1 MENKDNIKKRIEF
14 LKFEIARHNNNY
26 YVLSKP
32 EISDFE
38 FDMLLS
44 DLLALEKKY
53 PEFADEH
60 SPTQRVGN
68 DITKEFQQVEHKYP
82 MMSLGNTYSQEELH
96 EFDERVRKII
106 GNDFE
111 YVAELKYDGTS
122 ISLTYENGK
131 LLRAVTRGDGSKGDD
146 VTANVKTIKTIPLQL
161 SGSGFSSEFDIRG
174 EIFMPREVFEM
185 LNKEREAEGET
196 PFANP
201 RNAASGTLKLLN
213 PAEVAKR
220 KLECFLYFIAGENLP
235 TDFHFDNL
243 LKAKEWGFNIP
254 PYIKKCKDLKDV
266 FDFIQHWND
275 KRKDLPFDIDGIVIK
290 INSLLHQ
297 KQLGFTAKTPR
308 WAISY
313 KFKAEQA
320 VTKILSIDFQV
331 GRTGAITP
339 VANLEPIQLAGTL
352 VKRASLHNADQI
364 YLHDIRIGDNVFIE
378 KGGEIIPKVTAV
390 DLSSR
395 TPDILPLQYIENCP
409 ECHTPLVRIEG
420 EAKHFCPNEIGCPP
434 QKKGKIVHFIHRKA
448 MNIDGLGEET
458 VELLYEKGLIKNV
471 ADLYELKKEQL
482 VNLERLGEKSAENIL
497 KSIENS
503 KAVSFEKVLFALGIR
518 YVGETVAKKLARAF
532 FSIDSLMNASFEDLI
547 QVDEI
552 GDKIAE
558 SIIIFFKDLR
568 NIELIQKLKN
578 AGIQMEQKEVT
589 ATASTVLSGLSFV
602 ISGVFQKHS

>member
-1 MENKDNIKKRIEF
+1 M
-14 LKFEIARHNNNY
+14 
-26 YVLSKP
+26 
-32 EISDFE
+32 
-38 FDMLLS
+38 
-44 DLLALEKKY
+44 
-53 PEFADEH
+53 
-60 SPTQRVGN
+60 
-68 DITKEFQQVEHKYP
+68 
-82 MMSLGNTYSQEELH
+82 
-96 EFDERVRKII
+96 
-106 GNDFE
+106 
-111 YVAELKYDGTS
+111 
-122 ISLTYENGK
+122 
-131 LLRAVTRGDGSKGDD
+131 
-146 VTANVKTIKTIPLQL
+146 
-161 SGSGFSSEFDIRG
+161 
-174 EIFMPREVFEM
+174 
-185 LNKEREAEGET
+185 
-196 PFANP
+196 
-201 RNAASGTLKLLN
+201 
-213 PAEVAKR
+213 
-220 KLECFLYFIAGENLP
+220 
-235 TDFHFDNL
+235 
-243 LKAKEWGFNIP
+243 
-254 PYIKKCKDLKDV
+254 
-266 FDFIQHWND
+266 
-275 KRKDLPFDIDGIVIK
+275 
-290 INSLLHQ
+290 
-297 KQLGFTAKTPR
+297 
-308 WAISY
+308 
-313 KFKAEQA
+313 
-320 VTKILSIDFQV
+320 
-331 GRTGAITP
+331 
-339 VANLEPIQLAGTL
+339 
-352 VKRASLHNADQI
+352 
-364 YLHDIRIGDNVFIE
+364 
-378 KGGEIIPKVTAV
+378 

-602 ISGVFQKHS
+602 ISGVFQKHSRDELKIMIEENGGKNTGSVSVKTSYLLAGENIGPAKLEKAQKLGVKIISEDEFLKMIVI